1 MVYCEIRAARDCR
14 KETTMSIVM
23 FYVTDLNNGRDY
35 NVTDLNNGRDYNV
48 CENKAQG
55 LFLYHSYEMAP
66 RELMGVE

>member
-1 MVYCEIRAARDCR
+1 M
-14 KETTMSIVM
+14 TIVM
-23 FYVTDLNNGRDY
+23 FHVTDLNNGRD
-35 NVTDLNNGRDYNV
+35 NNV

>member
-1 MVYCEIRAARDCR
+1 
-14 KETTMSIVM
+14 MSIVM
-23 FYVTDLNNGRDY
+23 FY
-35 NVTDLNNGRDYNV
+35 VTDLNNGRDYNV

>member
-1 MVYCEIRAARDCR
+1 MVYWEIEAEKICQ
-14 KETTMSIVM
+14 KETTMTIKM
-23 FYVTDLNNGRDY
+23 FP
-35 NVTDLNNGRDYNV
+35 VTDLNNGRDYNV